1 MQSSRKV
8 NNTMIWWLRKIDE
21 MNYFTNT
28 TTFKFRIHRLLFF
41 LDLYQHK
48 PLHLWLWD
56 PTQRFQQ
63 HKLSSFW
70 LQDYPWRFK
79 SSTIVDLD
87 AATSDLP
94 DLMIWERLPKV
105 TLKEEWTIPF
115 RSHKNT
121 SKVSQK
127 FWKRS

>member
-8 NNTMIWWLRKIDE
+8 NNTKIWWLRKIDE
-21 MNYFTNT
+21 MNYFTDT

-48 PLHLWLWD
+48 PLRLWLWD

-94 DLMIWERLPKV
+94 DLMIWEWFPKV

-115 RSHKNT
+115 RSHKST